1 MSMAVPRKIE
11 AISDKQGLNRESLDK
26 REYGG
31 EKEKD
36 RSKKR
41 IEESQSGPCLVG
53 KQVAQ
58 VGSIRGQEQAETRL
72 LCWLLCSVRSLP
84 KIEGVQAGGRSQ
96 DLTRGNLNG
105 ASP

>member
-11 AISDKQGLNRESLDK
+11 AISDKQGLNRASLDK

-41 IEESQSGPCLVG
+41 IEES
-53 KQVAQ
+53 
-58 VGSIRGQEQAETRL
+58 
-72 LCWLLCSVRSLP
+72 
-84 KIEGVQAGGRSQ
+84 
-96 DLTRGNLNG
+96 
-105 ASP
+105 